1 MALEEKRPLSNSE
14 DQEAAQ
20 EQAQTGTPEE
30 TDDVAALRRALE
42 EAQARAENNL
52 AGWKRAQADYQNL
65 RRRMEQ
71 EREEIMRQAT
81 AQVVLHLLPILDDL
95 QRALEHVD
103 AKLAGFTWIEGIHL
117 IERKLHLVLQRLGV
131 EEIPTEGQPFD
142 PRLHEALMYEEGEE
156 GMVLQELQKGYTFQ
170 GRVLRPALVKVGRR
184 STPSPESGPSEQGP
198 TQGPPEGQPPES
210 GGS

>member
-1 MALEEKRPLSNSE
+1 MTLEERRPS
-14 DQEAAQ
+14 QEAEGLETERQ
-20 EQAQTGTPEE
+20 ETPSNAAGETEE
-30 TDDVAALRRALE
+30 VTALRRALE
-42 EAQARAENNL
+42 EAEARAESNL

-71 EREEIMRQAT
+71 EREELVRQAT

-103 AKLAGFTWIEGIHL
+103 AKLAGFTWIDGIHL
-117 IERKLHLVLQRLGV
+117 IERKLHMVLQRLGV

-142 PRLHEALMYEEGEE
+142 PRIHEALMYEEGEE
-156 GMVLQELQKGYTFQ
+156 GMVLQELQKGYMFQ

-184 STPSPESGPSEQGP
+184 STPPAESSPAEPGPSAE
-198 TQGPPEGQPPES
+198 PPQERSPD